1 MKRFIA
7 HIINRALS
15 PFSVRIVAEREL
27 NRELENEF
35 SEPGNP
41 SACSLRQRLFKQ
53 LAGKGF
59 SPTHIIDVGAH
70 KAEWSRDAHKIFPES
85 AFTLIEPQIE
95 MKPYLDQ
102 FCSEA
107 KNARWI
113 LAGAGAAKGELLFTI
128 APRSDSS
135 SFTYSEADAE
145 EQGLEQRVVPVVT
158 LNLICEESSLP
169 IPEIVKID
177 AEGFDLKVMVGA
189 QRLLGVTEL
198 FFVELPLF
206 DFWPDQSFHTITA
219 FMREHGY
226 EPYDVTDLNRR
237 PGDGALAMM
246 ELAFAKK
253 TGVLRNDNY
262 SW

>member
-1 MKRFIA
+1 MKTFIA
-7 HIINRALS
+7 RMINRALS
-15 PFSVRIVAEREL
+15 PLGARIVATNSQL
-27 NRELENEF
+27 GNEF
-35 SEPGNP
+35 NETGNP
-41 SACSLRQRLFKQ
+41 SARSLRLRLFKQ
-53 LAGKGF
+53 LARKGF
-59 SPTHIIDVGAH
+59 SPAHILDVGAH
-70 KAEWSRDAHKIFPES
+70 KAEWSRDAHKIFAES

-107 KNARWI
+107 NARWI

-135 SFTYSEADAE
+135 SFTYSEADAV

-158 LNLICEESSLP
+158 LDAICEESALP
-169 IPEIVKID
+169 VPEIVKID

-189 QRLLGVTEL
+189 QKLLGAAEL
-198 FFVELPLF
+198 FFVEVPLF
-206 DFWPDQSFHTITA
+206 DFWPDQSFQTITA
-219 FMREHGY
+219 FMRAHDY

-237 PGDGALAMM
+237 PGDGTLAMM

-253 TGVLRNDNY
+253 AGVLRDDNY
-262 SW
+262 VW